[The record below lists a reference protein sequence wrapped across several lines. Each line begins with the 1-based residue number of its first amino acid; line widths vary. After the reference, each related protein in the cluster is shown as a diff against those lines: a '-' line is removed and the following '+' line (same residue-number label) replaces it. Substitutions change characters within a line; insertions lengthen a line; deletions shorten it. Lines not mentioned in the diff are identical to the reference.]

1 MKIID
6 NTISEISLVELVSV
20 HGGAAHGPAVRTWGQ
35 LGPGVRANLY
45 KDGTLRITV
54 PKTEVHRFPNGSLGG
69 ITRRGEYVLTPKAPY
84 GH

>member
-1 MKIID
+1 MKTID
-6 NTISEISLVELVSV
+6 TITEISYDELVTV
-20 HGGAAHGPAVRTWGQ
+20 QGGAGRGPAVQTWGQ

-54 PKTEVHRFPNGSLGG
+54 PKTEIHRFPNGSLHG
-69 ITRRGEYVLTPKAPY
+69 ITRRGEFTMQPKAPY